1 MNPRLTTAYA
11 SNHDYK
17 AVTMI
22 LTLDA
27 GKMQNT
33 YSCALYDMW
42 NAKDKRSQKHEG
54 LSTFRS
60 SNIDIEYANC

>member
-1 MNPRLTTAYA
+1 
-11 SNHDYK
+11 
-17 AVTMI
+17 MI

-54 LSTFRS
+54 LSTFKS